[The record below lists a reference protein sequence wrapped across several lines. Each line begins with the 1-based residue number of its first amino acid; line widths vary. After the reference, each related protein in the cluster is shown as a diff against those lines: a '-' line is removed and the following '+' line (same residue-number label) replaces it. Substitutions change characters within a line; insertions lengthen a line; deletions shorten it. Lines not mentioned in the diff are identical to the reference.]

1 MERQSRLP
9 SHQINTSSS
18 FMAKA
23 ELQKP
28 DGPALEPISIRTDV
42 PPFSHYADIMN
53 PDVPDLTYDCDYD
66 YDFATPHSSSSSH
79 MIPTPVYDWTRP
91 LDEEGMD
98 KKDSYPPLLDDWS
111 PSSVAH
117 YQSSFPSPSHSH
129 YSSPTISRDCAL
141 DELNWEKQ
149 RYDPLSPTFTTT
161 SIAGIG
167 TTTTRI
173 SGPYSTSPT
182 VHPRDAAPQSH
193 PSLQHSYPSSAHND
207 TPCKSFVQYPT
218 SSSSTS
224 TASICDTVSPSA
236 LSLAST
242 SPTLHMPPPPL
253 KLHQPRPS
261 RRIPIISLAELASAG
276 EGLLQP
282 SRTKHSKTKTATQ
295 SSHPY
300 SRTSPI
306 EALSPLPLDCNGFS
320 PVLEKREVVHP
331 TSKVNPYQSTRP
343 SQRPNPGPPTRF
355 RHGCLPE
362 KVITCSC
369 GCMESYTIR

>member
-9 SHQINTSSS
+9 THQIDTSSS

-91 LDEEGMD
+91 LDEEGMG

-149 RYDPLSPTFTTT
+149 RYDPLSPTFTTA

-182 VHPRDAAPQSH
+182 FGIDFSDLTHAPTA
-193 PSLQHSYPSSAHND
+193 PE
-207 TPCKSFVQYPT
+207 TT
-218 SSSSTS
+218 STS
-224 TASICDTVSPSA
+224 AFSSYSYHLP
-236 LSLAST
+236 
-242 SPTLHMPPPPL
+242 
-253 KLHQPRPS
+253 
-261 RRIPIISLAELASAG
+261 RRISFSGRGTTATFKDKALED
-276 EGLLQP
+276 QN
-282 SRTKHSKTKTATQ
+282 SRTIQ
-295 SSHPY
+295 SS
-300 SRTSPI
+300 I
-306 EALSPLPLDCNGFS
+306 FS
-320 PVLEKREVVHP
+320 NFSNR
-331 TSKVNPYQSTRP
+331 STIAATA
-343 SQRPNPGPPTRF
+343 G
-355 RHGCLPE
+355 L
-362 KVITCSC
+362 
-369 GCMESYTIR
+369 